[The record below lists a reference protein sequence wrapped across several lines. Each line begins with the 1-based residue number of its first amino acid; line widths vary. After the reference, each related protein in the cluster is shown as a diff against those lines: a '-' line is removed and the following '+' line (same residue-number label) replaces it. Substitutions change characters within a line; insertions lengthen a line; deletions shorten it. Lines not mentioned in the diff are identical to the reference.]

1 MWTVDGHLYCP
12 TRCIGCM
19 HPRSI
24 GWLVRFYSHSMQFLC
39 RIGNYSSSLVWTLSL
54 ELYNIDITRN
64 QSTRCE
70 HVAIEN
76 HINKI
81 PRLFSFPPPSISFT
95 SFYVIA
101 TTLYRDLIWISVSR
115 VLHTTAAAAALARE
129 LMNTRSVRKIA
140 SVTMMIPLPF
150 SLRGSQ
156 SSTIRVSF
164 FLNAENAVDEDEMA
178 RCTGS
183 SWLNEWV
190 GNKPR

>member
-1 MWTVDGHLYCP
+1 
-12 TRCIGCM
+12 
-19 HPRSI
+19 
-24 GWLVRFYSHSMQFLC
+24 MQFLC
-39 RIGNYSSSLVWTLSL
+39 RIGNYSSSPVWTLSL
-54 ELYNIDITRN
+54 ELYNIDIIRN
-64 QSTRCE
+64 QSTRFE

-101 TTLYRDLIWISVSR
+101 TTLYRDLIWISVCR
-115 VLHTTAAAAALARE
+115 VLHTIVAVAAALARE

-140 SVTMMIPLPF
+140 SVTMIPLPF

-183 SWLNEWV
+183 SWLNE
-190 GNKPR
+190 